1 MLELKDFQQEASAE
15 IAERFARYY
24 ADPPMRGKLTAA
36 RVVPFF
42 QALASITASGK
53 TVILADAV
61 AGISATLPIAPVV
74 LWLSM
79 GRVVVEQSLANLS
92 PGGKYHHLLGETHVA
107 TLAEYDADV
116 VREAVNPLLYFATV
130 GTFNQRDKE
139 RGDRLIFR
147 CDIDTAE
154 ASTWD
159 LLKFRTDAEGHRRPL
174 LVVYDEGHN
183 LSDQQTNLLLE
194 LQPDAFLVAS
204 ATMRLP
210 ARLSD
215 EIKELK
221 KEGWADGDLVTAV
234 EPSAVVEAGLIKSTV
249 LLAGY
254 EAPMEETVSAMLA
267 DMKDAAAQAKLLE
280 LQSPKAIY
288 VCKTNIVEGD
298 AQRSDDPRRPF
309 LAREA
314 PPILIWR
321 YLVETCGVDPSKI
334 AVYCSL
340 KFDRHFPPPVEFNL
354 FSGGDKDYVNFA
366 EGDYEHIIFNL
377 SLQEGW
383 DDPRCYFAYVDK
395 SMESNVAIEQ
405 VIGRLLRQPGAQHY
419 ASERL
424 NTAHFYVR
432 VDKRNVFSE
441 ILSAVATKLKT
452 DAPEVRLVAASPGST
467 TPVLLQPRKLHTIY
481 KTARD
486 ASYAAEPI
494 TDIMG
499 MLTDYRKDDG
509 TNTRAS
515 GGRSIVQRTVGESF
529 TGGQPELV
537 WEDFEHT
544 NEVSARW
551 VFSREV
557 GRRFQG
563 ALGVAPTHEG
573 KFDALVGFGSPAY
586 AHVLRVAADVVDAYA
601 TNVVLKQQRPNPYE
615 VGPILVRPD
624 SLETFEHSLH
634 EGYSDLNPT
643 LELPFARALDTL
655 GLPWCRNPSRSGY
668 GIPLITMGKTRTFYP
683 DFLVW
688 SGGDVFALDTTGPHL
703 LADKTGRKLLSI
715 RGVRNVP
722 GQLLVRFV
730 SPGKF
735 ADEVTQI
742 DSEGFTVWGLKQD
755 GTLRISLTETAV
767 EAVKKALI
775 SEL

>member
-1 MLELKDFQQEASAE
+1 MLELKDFQQEASAL
-15 IAERFARYY
+15 ISDRFVRYY
-24 ADPPMRGKLTAA
+24 ADPPMRGKAKSTRAI
-36 RVVPFF
+36 PFF

-61 AGISATLPIAPVV
+61 AGMATTLPVAPVV

-92 PGGKYHHLLGETHVA
+92 PGGKYHHLLGDTTVA
-107 TLAEYDADV
+107 TLADYDQET
-116 VREAVNPLLYFATV
+116 VRETTKPLLYFATV

-139 RGDRLIFR
+139 RGDRVIFR

-159 LLKFRTDAEGHRRPL
+159 LLKLRTTSDGIRRPL
-174 LVVYDEGHN
+174 IVVYDEGHN
-183 LSDQQTNLLLE
+183 LSDQQTSLLLE

-215 EIKELK
+215 EIKDLK
-221 KEGWADGDLVTAV
+221 KEGWTDDDLVTPV
-234 EPSAVVEAGLIKSTV
+234 DPSAVVEAGLIKSSV

-254 EAPMEETVSAMLA
+254 EAPMEETISAMLA
-267 DMKDAAAQAKLLE
+267 DMKDASEQAELLE
-280 LQSPKAIY
+280 LEAPKAIY

-298 AQRSDDPRRPF
+298 ASRTDDPKRPF
-309 LAREA
+309 SSREA

-340 KFDRHFPPPVEFNL
+340 KFDRNFPPPTDFNL

-366 EGDYEHIIFNL
+366 EGDYEHVIFNL

-419 ASERL
+419 PYERL

-432 VDKRNVFSE
+432 VDRRNVFSE
-441 ILSAVATKLKT
+441 ILSAIAGKLET
-452 DAPEVRLVAASPGST
+452 EAPEVRLVAASPAAPK
-467 TPVLLQPRKLHTIY
+467 PVLLSPKNVKEVF

-486 ASYAAEPI
+486 ASHAAEPVQKL
-494 TDIMG
+494 TE

-515 GGRSIVQRTVGESF
+515 GGRSIVQRAVGISAD
-529 TGGQPELV
+529 GSPDLV

-544 NEVSARW
+544 NQVSARW
-551 VFSREV
+551 IFCREV

-563 ALGVAPTHEG
+563 ALGVAPTHEA
-573 KFDALVGFGSPAY
+573 KFDALIGFGSPAY
-586 AHVLRVAADVVDAYA
+586 AHVLRVAADVVDAYVE
-601 TNVVLKQQRPNPYE
+601 NVVLKQQRPNPYQ
-615 VGPILVRPD
+615 VGPIFIRPESLVP
-624 SLETFEHSLH
+624 FENALH
-634 EGYSDLNPT
+634 AGYSDLNPS
-643 LELPFARALDTL
+643 LEIPFAKALDKH

-683 DFLVW
+683 DFLIW
-688 SGGDVFALDTTGPHL
+688 SGDDVFALDTTGPHL
-703 LADKTGRKLLSI
+703 LADKTGRKLFSI
-715 RGVRNVP
+715 RGVRNMP
-722 GQLLVRFV
+722 GRLLVRFV

-735 ADEVTQI
+735 TNETTQI

-755 GTLRISLTETAV
+755 GTLRVFHAETAA
-767 EAVKKALI
+767 EAVEKALI
-775 SEL
+775 REY

>member
-1 MLELKDFQQEASAE
+1 MLELKDFQQAASTS
-15 IAERFARYY
+15 IMERFNRYY
-24 ADPPMRGKLTAA
+24 ADPPMRGKLTSA

-53 TVILADAV
+53 TVILADTV
-61 AGISATLPIAPVV
+61 AGISATLPIAPIV

-79 GRVVVEQSLANLS
+79 GRVVVEQSFANLS
-92 PGGKYHHLLGETHVA
+92 PGGKYHHLLGETNVA
-107 TLAEYDADV
+107 TLAEYDPETVKGTSSAS
-116 VREAVNPLLYFATV
+116 LYFATV

-139 RGDRLIFR
+139 RGDRLIFK

-154 ASTWD
+154 SSTWD
-159 LLKFRTDAEGHRRPL
+159 LLKIRTNSEGIRRPL

-183 LSDQQTNLLLE
+183 LSDQQTSLLLE

-221 KEGWADGDLVTAV
+221 KEGWNDEDLITAI

-254 EAPMEETVSAMLA
+254 EAPMEETVAAMLV
-267 DMKDAAAQAKLLE
+267 DMKDAAAQARLLD
-280 LQSPKAIY
+280 LPSPKAIY

-298 AQRSDDPRRPF
+298 SQRTDDPKRPF
-309 LAREA
+309 AAREA

-321 YLVETCGVDPSKI
+321 FLVETCKVDPAKI

-340 KFDRHFPPPVEFNL
+340 KFDRQFPPPVEFNL
-354 FSGGDKDYVNFA
+354 FSGGDKDYINFA

-419 ASERL
+419 AIERL

-432 VDKRNVFSE
+432 VDKRNTFSE
-441 ILSAVATKLKT
+441 ILSAVATKLKAE
-452 DAPEVRLVAASPGST
+452 APEVRLVTTGPGNA
-467 TPVLLQPRKLHTIY
+467 PLELQEPREKRQIY
-481 KTARD
+481 KTAID
-486 ASYAAEPI
+486 ASYAAEPVMK
-494 TDIMG
+494 IMKS
-499 MLTDYRKDDG
+499 LADYRADDG
-509 TNTRAS
+509 TNTRAT
-515 GGRSIVQRTVGESF
+515 GGRSIVQRAVGETAS
-529 TGGQPELV
+529 GQTELV
-537 WEDFEHT
+537 WEDFKHT
-544 NEVSARW
+544 NQVAARW
-551 VFSREV
+551 VFCREV
-557 GRRFQG
+557 SRRFQG
-563 ALGVAPTHEG
+563 ALGVALTHEG
-573 KFDALVGFGSPAY
+573 KFDALIGFGSPAY
-586 AHVLRVAADVVDAYA
+586 ANVVRVAADVVDAYA
-601 TNVVLKQQRPNPYE
+601 DNVVLKQQRPNPYE
-615 VGPILVRPD
+615 VGAVFVRPET
-624 SLETFEHSLH
+624 LETFEHSLH
-634 EGYSDLNPT
+634 AGYSDLNLS
-643 LELPFARALDTL
+643 LELPFARALDGF

-668 GIPLITMGKTRTFYP
+668 GIPLITIGKTRTFYP

-688 SGGDVFALDTTGPHL
+688 SNDHVFALDTTGSHL

-715 RGVRNVP
+715 RPVRNIA
-722 GQLLVRFV
+722 GQLWVRFI
-730 SPGKF
+730 SQGKF
-735 ADEVTQI
+735 ENELTQI
-742 DSEGFTVWGLKQD
+742 DNEGFTVWGLKQD
-755 GTLRISLTETAV
+755 GTLRRSHVETMH
-767 EAVKKALI
+767 EAVQRALTP
-775 SEL
+775 EL

>member
-1 MLELKDFQQEASAE
+1 M
-15 IAERFARYY
+15 ERFARYY
-24 ADPPMRGKLTAA
+24 ADPPMRGKITSS

-61 AGISATLPIAPVV
+61 AGISAALPVAPVV

-92 PGGKYHHLLGETHVA
+92 AGGKYHHLLGETNVA
-107 TLAEYDADV
+107 TLAEYDPEI
-116 VREAVNPLLYFATV
+116 VRGATSASLFFATV

-139 RGDRLIFR
+139 RGDRLIFK

-154 ASTWD
+154 SSTWD
-159 LLKFRTDAEGHRRPL
+159 LLKVRLNSEDVRRPL
-174 LVVYDEGHN
+174 IIVYDEGHN
-183 LSDQQTNLLLE
+183 LSDQQTSLLLE

-210 ARLSD
+210 SRLSD
-215 EIKELK
+215 EINELK
-221 KEGWADGDLVTAV
+221 KEGWSDEDLVTAI
-234 EPSAVVEAGLIKSTV
+234 EPTAVVEAGLIKSTV

-267 DMKDAAAQAKLLE
+267 DMRDAAAQAKLLKLE
-280 LQSPKAIY
+280 SPKAIY

-298 AQRSDDPRRPF
+298 AQRTDDPKRPF
-309 LAREA
+309 VAREA

-321 YLVETCGVDPSKI
+321 YLVETCKVDPAKV

-340 KFDRHFPPPVEFNL
+340 KFDRQFPPPVEFNL
-354 FSGGDKDYVNFA
+354 FSGGEKDYVNFA
-366 EGDYEHIIFNL
+366 EGDYEHVIFNL

-419 ASERL
+419 TAERL

-441 ILSAVATKLKT
+441 ILSAVALKLKAE
-452 DAPEVRLVAASPGST
+452 APEVRLMASGPGKAAVTS
-467 TPVLLQPRKLHTIY
+467 LEPRERGYIY
-481 KTARD
+481 KTAID

-494 TDIMG
+494 SKIMKT
-499 MLTDYRKDDG
+499 LADYRKDDG
-509 TNTRAS
+509 RNTRAT
-515 GGRSIVQRTVGESF
+515 GGRSIVQRAVGETTS
-529 TGGQPELV
+529 GQPELV

-544 NEVSARW
+544 NQVSARW
-551 VFSREV
+551 VFCREV

-563 ALGVAPTHEG
+563 ALGVAMTHEG

-586 AHVLRVAADVVDAYA
+586 ANVVRVAADVVDAYVD
-601 TNVVLKQQRPNPYE
+601 NVVLKQQKPNPYE
-615 VGPILVRPD
+615 VGAMFVRAD
-624 SLETFEHSLH
+624 SLETFENSLH
-634 EGYSDLNPT
+634 DGYSDLNPS
-643 LELPFARALDTL
+643 LELPFARALDGF

-688 SGGDVFALDTTGPHL
+688 SGDHVFALDTTASHL
-703 LADKTGRKLLSI
+703 LADKTSRKLLSI
-715 RGVRNVP
+715 RPVRNVA
-722 GQLLVRFV
+722 GQLWVRFI
-730 SPGKF
+730 SQGKF
-735 ADEVTQI
+735 ENEVTQV
-742 DSEGFTVWGLKQD
+742 DTEGFTVWGLKQD
-755 GTLRISLTETAV
+755 GTLRRSHVDTMHDAIQRALTP
-767 EAVKKALI
+767 
-775 SEL
+775 EL

>member
-1 MLELKDFQQEASAE
+1 MLELKDFQQEASAL
-15 IAERFARYY
+15 ISERFARYY
-24 ADPPMRGKLTAA
+24 ADPPMRGKATST

-61 AGISATLPIAPVV
+61 AGMAATLPVAPVV

-92 PGGKYHHLLGETHVA
+92 PGGKYHHLLGETTVA
-107 TLAEYDADV
+107 TLADYDA
-116 VREAVNPLLYFATV
+116 EAVGEATRPLLYFATV

-139 RGDRLIFR
+139 RGDRVIFR

-159 LLKFRTDAEGHRRPL
+159 LLKLRATSDGIRRPL
-174 LVVYDEGHN
+174 IVVYDEGHN
-183 LSDQQTNLLLE
+183 LSDQQTSLLLE

-210 ARLSD
+210 VRLSD
-215 EIKELK
+215 EIKDLK
-221 KEGWADGDLVTAV
+221 KEGWTDSDLVTPV
-234 EPSAVVEAGLIKSTV
+234 DPSAVVEAGLIKSSV

-254 EAPMEETVSAMLA
+254 EAPMEETISAMLA
-267 DMKDAAAQAKLLE
+267 DMRDASEQAQLLE
-280 LQSPKAIY
+280 LEAPKAIY

-298 AQRSDDPRRPF
+298 ASRTDDPKRPF
-309 LAREA
+309 SSREA

-340 KFDRHFPPPVEFNL
+340 KFDRNFPPPADFNL
-354 FSGGDKDYVNFA
+354 FSGGDKDYVNFT
-366 EGDYEHIIFNL
+366 EGDYEHVIFNL

-419 ASERL
+419 PHERL

-432 VDKRNVFSE
+432 VDKRNVFSD
-441 ILSAVATKLKT
+441 ILAAVAGKLDT
-452 DAPEVRLVAASPGST
+452 EAPEVRLVAASSATSKPE
-467 TPVLLQPRKLHTIY
+467 LLPPKEVKEVF

-486 ASYAAEPI
+486 ASHAAEPVQKL
-494 TDIMG
+494 TN

-515 GGRSIVQRTVGESF
+515 GGRSVVQRAVGISVD
-529 TGGQPELV
+529 GSPELV

-544 NEVSARW
+544 NQVSARW
-551 VFSREV
+551 LFCREV

-563 ALGVAPTHEG
+563 ALGVAPTHEP
-573 KFDALVGFGSPAY
+573 KFDALIGFGSPAY
-586 AHVLRVAADVVDAYA
+586 AHVMRVAADVVDAYVE
-601 TNVVLKQQRPNPYE
+601 NVVLKQQRPNPYR
-615 VGPILVRPD
+615 VGPVFVRPD
-624 SLETFEHSLH
+624 SMVSFDNALH
-634 EGYSDLNPT
+634 VGYSDLNPS
-643 LELPFARALDTL
+643 LELPFSKALDKH

-668 GIPLITMGKTRTFYP
+668 GIPLITMGKTRNFFP

-688 SGGDVFALDTTGPHL
+688 SGDDVFAVDTTGPHL

-715 RGVRNVP
+715 RGVRNMP
-722 GQLLVRFV
+722 GRLLVRFV

-735 ADEVTQI
+735 TNEITQI

-755 GTLRISLTETAV
+755 GNLRVSHVDTADEAV
-767 EAVKKALI
+767 ERALI
-775 SEL
+775 REH